1 VRNEKELPMYGVYVI
16 NKSLLSL
23 ATTTDEFSLYATFL
37 LLFYFCFLF
46 LQVKNVTPDKQPS
59 QLTTLQLGP
68 IHAG

>member
-23 ATTTDEFSLYATFL
+23 ATTTDEFSLYGTFL
-37 LLFYFCFLF
+37 LLFLF

-59 QLTTLQLGP
+59 QLTILQLGP